1 MDWRLKPDCLWLK
14 TVSRRRRYVKSRL
27 KTVGYTGGMTSP
39 GPDRFASRRLADAL
53 RAEIANGTYPP
64 GSRMPSYR
72 QLRDL
77 HHVAQN
83 TAQAAVRL
91 LAAEGLVDIRPA
103 RGAYVRENA
112 DGAGGQDLHAELA
125 SLQAAL
131 RRSQHELT
139 EAEKTV
145 ASLLNRHRIGERTD

>member
-1 MDWRLKPDCLWLK
+1 
-14 TVSRRRRYVKSRL
+14 
-27 KTVGYTGGMTSP
+27 
-39 GPDRFASRRLADAL
+39 
-53 RAEIANGTYPP
+53 
-64 GSRMPSYR
+64 MPSYR
-72 QLRDL
+72 QLRDV

-112 DGAGGQDLHAELA
+112 KGAGGSDLHAELA

-131 RRSQHELT
+131 RRSKEELT

-145 ASLLNRHRIGERTD
+145 ASLLSRHGVRERAD

>member
-1 MDWRLKPDCLWLK
+1 
-14 TVSRRRRYVKSRL
+14 
-27 KTVGYTGGMTSP
+27 
-39 GPDRFASRRLADAL
+39 
-53 RAEIANGTYPP
+53 
-64 GSRMPSYR
+64 MPSYR

-103 RGAYVRENA
+103 RGAYVRGNA
-112 DGAGGQDLHAELA
+112 DGAGGSDLRAELA

-131 RRSQHELT
+131 RRSKQELT
-139 EAEKTV
+139 EAEQTV
-145 ASLLNRHRIGERTD
+145 ASLLARHGTGERAD

>member
-1 MDWRLKPDCLWLK
+1 
-14 TVSRRRRYVKSRL
+14 
-27 KTVGYTGGMTSP
+27 MTSP

-53 RAEIANGTYPP
+53 RAEIRKGTYPP
-64 GSRMPSYR
+64 GAQMPSYR
-72 QLRDL
+72 QLRDV

-91 LAAEGLVDIRPA
+91 LAAEGLVEIRPA

-112 DGAGGQDLHAELA
+112 DAAEGSDLHAELA

-131 RRSQHELT
+131 RRSKQELA
-139 EAEKTV
+139 EAEKAV
-145 ASLLNRHRIGERTD
+145 ASLLARHGTGEHAN